1 MGRVLGSCWKGFD
14 FERQIFTPVDEF
26 RLHKVFS
33 LDFIQI
39 TYFVSISFQITY
51 SLKCVNELQHE
62 ILSQLIIC
70 STLGATLSESVG
82 PVHARS
88 LSVLNQRNI
97 SKTVLPATSRESEP

>member
-1 MGRVLGSCWKGFD
+1 MIYCDHKSFPEQLTLFTLTILLGRVFGSCWKGFD

-51 SLKCVNELQHE
+51 T
-62 ILSQLIIC
+62 LIMFYKQC
-70 STLGATLSESVG
+70 C
-82 PVHARS
+82 
-88 LSVLNQRNI
+88 
-97 SKTVLPATSRESEP
+97 SRETG